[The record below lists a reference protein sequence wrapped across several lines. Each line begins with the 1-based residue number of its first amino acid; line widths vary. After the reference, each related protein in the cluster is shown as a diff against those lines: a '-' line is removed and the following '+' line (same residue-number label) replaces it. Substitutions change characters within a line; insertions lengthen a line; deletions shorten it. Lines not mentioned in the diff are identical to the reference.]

1 MGMRNPFAM
10 PPQHYPMA
18 NTFGLGRYGRP
29 TPYGYGAEMAI
40 HHDGLHNGAGYGA
53 AAQAQAQAQYMPAAQ
68 AAQYALPAQPAQE
81 LVGLGQPQMK
91 QQLVMKQQPQMEL
104 SDPIQPTQ
112 APH

>member
-1 MGMRNPFAM
+1 MGGGYGGMMGGGYGGMMGGGYGMMRNPFAM
-10 PPQHYPMA
+10 PHQHYPMA

-53 AAQAQAQAQYMPAAQ
+53 AAQA
-68 AAQYALPAQPAQE
+68 AQYAMPAQPAQPAQE

-91 QQLVMKQQPQMEL
+91 QQLV
-104 SDPIQPTQ
+104 
-112 APH
+112 